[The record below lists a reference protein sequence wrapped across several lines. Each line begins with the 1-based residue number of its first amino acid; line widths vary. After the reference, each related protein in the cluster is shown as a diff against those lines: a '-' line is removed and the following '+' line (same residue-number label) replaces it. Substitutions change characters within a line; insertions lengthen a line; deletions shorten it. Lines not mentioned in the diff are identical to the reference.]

1 MTAREALIFGRVVS
15 LDLSSDTVQ
24 QELGVCPVMA
34 GGNVR
39 LSLHGC
45 IFIASAV
52 CDQMPDFLM

>member
-34 GGNVR
+34 GGKRSAILAR
-39 LSLHGC
+39 LYLYR
-45 IFIASAV
+45 
-52 CDQMPDFLM
+52 